1 MAAVV
6 GKYAAKKM
14 LGKQMDKYKDK
25 DVTPYDPYYE
35 MVPKD
40 PRKPNGKMK
49 KVKKQ
54 IPDYIPEHDAIV
66 LAKAR
71 QRAYW
76 LDCALFSLFGQRF
89 GWSSVIGLVP
99 AAGDAADS
107 ALALMLYWRMT
118 QVECHLGFGTH
129 LHMLINIAF
138 DFLIGFVP
146 LLGDLMD
153 AMYKANSKNVRLLE
167 QRLDEIYKPKESK
180 KQRNRRSMLDAYTPA
195 GTVLEE
201 FSDSENDHVLQRLA
215 QYDEEGRP
223 INGDGVH
230 DRYEPRRPEQARHS
244 HEKRGGYAP
253 DRHPSHAKKPS
264 RGWFGGSRRERE
276 PDLETG
282 VERGEKREYRR
293 DDRRDRR

>member
-1 MAAVV
+1 MAGLV
-6 GKYAAKKM
+6 GKYAAKKV
-14 LGKQMDKYKDK
+14 LGKQMDKYRDK

-89 GWSSVIGLVP
+89 GWGSVIGLVP

-118 QVECHLGFGTH
+118 RVECKLGFGTH
-129 LHMLINIAF
+129 LQMLINIAF
-138 DFLIGFVP
+138 DFIIGFIP
-146 LLGDLMD
+146 LLGDIMD

-167 QRLDEIYKPKESK
+167 QRLDEIYKPKLDKESK
-180 KQRNRRSMLDAYTPA
+180 KRHRRSMLDAYTPA

-201 FSDSENDHVLQRLA
+201 FSDNEGDLQRLA
-215 QYDEEGRP
+215 QYDEDGRP

-230 DRYEPRRPEQARHS
+230 ERYEPRRPEQARHS
-244 HEKRGGYAP
+244 HEKRGGYPP
-253 DRHPSHAKKPS
+253 DRQPSQKQPS
-264 RGWFGGSRRERE
+264 RGWFSGGSRRERE
-276 PDLETG
+276 PDLE
-282 VERGEKREYRR
+282 RGEKGAHRHDSRRERR
-293 DDRRDRR
+293 